1 MDGHYQIIQKSFEKN
16 LSTLPIIM
24 EKVALPRG
32 YFPAAL
38 VNITSGFL

>member
-1 MDGHYQIIQKSFEKN
+1 MAIIIIQKSFEKN
-16 LSTLPIIM
+16 LSALPTIM

-38 VNITSGFL
+38 VNITSEFL

>member
-1 MDGHYQIIQKSFEKN
+1 MTIIQKSFKKN
-16 LSTLPIIM
+16 LSALSTIM